1 MTMRWPDDDL
11 PGPGDGRAFATAAA
25 DRQAKVLAPRQ
36 SAATQPRRQ
45 LRKVHD
51 EAARLLPQLRSDRAG
66 EADVDRAWRLVMLYR
81 RAAAAALKCARQL
94 EVQCRRQSQ
103 RGSNDAS

>member
-1 MTMRWPDDDL
+1 MTVRWPDDDL
-11 PGPGDGRAFATAAA
+11 PAPGDGRAFATAEAA
-25 DRQAKVLAPRQ
+25 RP
-36 SAATQPRRQ
+36 SASSGHRPSASTQPRRQ

-51 EAARLLPQLRSDRAG
+51 EATRLLPKLRSDGAK

-94 EVQCRRQSQ
+94 EVQCRRRSQ
-103 RGSNDAS
+103 RGSDDAS